1 MKEIVLISLLGIA
14 ILGLDILKLRKWTAP
29 FASLGL
35 IVLIAFCIL
44 DWNTVQIPFE
54 QYGGM
59 LRLDTFSYGFTIVF
73 SALTL
78 LWIAFSTD
86 LYAKSSTVR
95 TDILA
100 LIIFS
105 LTGAVVLTAYSNLV
119 MLFLGIEMLSIPL
132 YVLASSA
139 RNSVLSNEAGF
150 KYFFMG
156 SLASAVMLFGIAL
169 LYGGTGTFELT
180 AIAEKMTISQHGT
193 LVYTGTTMILAGLI
207 FKISAFPFHMWVP
220 DVYQGAPTAVTAF
233 MSSVVKGAAFAAL
246 AKFISYVLPN
256 ISHGFESIFLWICAG
271 SLLVANFVA
280 LVQQNVKRMLAY
292 SGISHAAFM
301 LGAVICGDAVPAK
314 YLMYYV
320 LVYGVASMLS
330 LFAMHHVA
338 KQNNGSDQIDS
349 FTSLLQRSPVLA
361 LAMTAALFSMAG
373 IPPLAGFLAKYYVMS
388 ALMAKGFVAITVLMV
403 VTSAVGAY
411 YYLKL
416 ISKMFVPA
424 EPAGRIYMESS
435 SKWLFAGATVVLF
448 ALFLAASLLE
458 LI

>member
-14 ILGLDILKLRKWTAP
+14 ILGLDILKLRKWSAP
-29 FASLGL
+29 FATLGL
-35 IVLIAFCIL
+35 AVLIVFCVL
-44 DWNTVQIPFE
+44 DWNVVQIPFE

-73 SALTL
+73 SALTM
-78 LWIAFSTD
+78 LWIALSTD
-86 LYAKSSTVR
+86 LYARNSAVR
-95 TDILA
+95 TDILT
-100 LIIFS
+100 LVIFS

-119 MLFLGIEMLSIPL
+119 MLFLGVEMLSIPL
-132 YVLASSA
+132 YVLASSE
-139 RNSVLSNEAGF
+139 RKSLLSNEAGF

-169 LYGGTGTFELT
+169 LYGGTGTFDL
-180 AIAEKMTISQHGT
+180 ASIAEKVTMSQHGA
-193 LVYTGTTMILAGLI
+193 LVNTGTTMILAGLI

-220 DVYQGAPTAVTAF
+220 DVYQGAPTAITAF

-246 AKFISYVLPN
+246 AKFVSFALPELG
-256 ISHGFESIFLWICAG
+256 HGYESIFLWICAG

-280 LVQQNVKRMLAY
+280 LVQQDMKRMLAY

-301 LGAVICGDAVPAK
+301 LGAVICGEEVPSK

-320 LVYGVASMLS
+320 LVYGLASMLS
-330 LFAMHHVA
+330 LFAIHHVA
-338 KQNNGSDQIDS
+338 KQNNGSDHADS

-361 LAMTAALFSMAG
+361 LAMTAALLSMAG

-388 ALMAKGFVAITVLMV
+388 ALMAKGFAALTILMV

-424 EPAGRIYMESS
+424 EPAGRIYMENST
-435 SKWLFAGATVVLF
+435 KWLFAGATLLLF
-448 ALFLAASLLE
+448 ALFFAASLIE
-458 LI
+458 LL

>member
-1 MKEIVLISLLGIA
+1 V
-14 ILGLDILKLRKWTAP
+14 
-29 FASLGL
+29 
-35 IVLIAFCIL
+35 L
-44 DWNTVQIPFE
+44 DWNTVQVPFE

-73 SALTL
+73 SALTI

-86 LYAKSSTVR
+86 LYARASAVR

-105 LTGAVVLTAYSNLV
+105 LSGAVVLTAYSNLV

-132 YVLASSA
+132 YVLASSE
-139 RNSVLSNEAGF
+139 RNNIMSNEAGF

-156 SLASAVMLFGIAL
+156 SLASAVLLFGIAL
-169 LYGGTGTFELT
+169 LYGSSGTFDL
-180 AIAEKMTISQHGT
+180 ALISDKIQTTQHGT
-193 LVYTGTTMILAGLI
+193 LFHTGTTMILAGLI

-246 AKFISYVLPN
+246 AKFVSYSIPHLGDVYEYESVL
-256 ISHGFESIFLWICAG
+256 LWICAG
-271 SLLVANFVA
+271 SLLVANLVA
-280 LVQQNVKRMLAY
+280 LVQQDIKRMLAY

-301 LGAVICGDAVPAK
+301 LGAVICGDAVPVK

-320 LVYGVASMLS
+320 LVYGIASMLS
-330 LFAMHHVA
+330 LFSMHHVSR
-338 KQNNGSDQIDS
+338 QNNGSDHIDS

-361 LAMTAALFSMAG
+361 LAMSASLFSMAG

-388 ALMAKGFVAITVLMV
+388 ALMSQGFVALSILMV
-403 VTSAVGAY
+403 ITSAVGAY

-424 EPAGRIYMESS
+424 EPAGRIYMENSR
-435 SKWLFAGATVVLF
+435 KWLFSGVTTLLIILF
-448 ALFLAASLLE
+448 FCASLLE
-458 LI
+458 LL